1 MVTPLPRSAELFWVA
16 EVPGPVPLAV
26 LEPDR
31 VAAELAENV
40 AVSTAVVGETL
51 TVAVPT
57 STVKYDPARGVP
69 RPAELMY
76 EAKLR
81 VDIQESRQNRDGR
94 CMFKRT
100 RRT

>member
-16 EVPGPVPLAV
+16 EVPASVPLAV

-31 VAAELAENV
+31 VAVELAENV

-57 STVKYDPARGVP
+57 STVKYVW
-69 RPAELMY
+69 ELGMG
-76 EAKLR
+76 EL
-81 VDIQESRQNRDGR
+81 
-94 CMFKRT
+94 
-100 RRT
+100 